1 MIPQADRNAA
11 MVLIMYLNLLFIMT
25 SMGYVI
31 PTTGRRFAHPYGH
44 STRFFSNSGSKESP
58 VMEMQSTTIANAI
71 GREDFPILATEAYPG
86 KKLVFLDSAASSQK
100 PLYVL
105 EAMDNYYKTSH
116 ANVHRGA
123 HALAVKA
130 TEKYE
135 GARESVRKFINA
147 AGREEVIF
155 TRGATDAI
163 NLVAL
168 SWTQRLQPGDEIIL
182 TVMEHHSNLVP
193 WQMAA
198 QRTGAVLKFVQ
209 MTSTMEFD
217 LEHYY
222 SLLSDRTKLVAV
234 AHASNVLG
242 TLNPVEQIITAAHAK
257 GALVLIDAC
266 QSVPHMPVDVKALDV
281 DFLAASGH
289 KMCGPTGIGFLYG
302 RKELLNAMP
311 PVVGGGEMIDKV
323 ELFES
328 TYALSPSRFEAGTPP
343 IAEAV
348 GLGAACEYLTA
359 LGMDRIYKHEV
370 QLGKYLYEQLS
381 TIPGLTL
388 YGPPTTVSGT
398 DHARTGLVAFN
409 CQTVHATDLSFFLDQ
424 EGVAVRTGH
433 HCAQPLHALLGASGS
448 IRASLYFYNDKTDVD
463 TFIAKLKE
471 TIQMFAS
478 MS

>member
-1 MIPQADRNAA
+1 
-11 MVLIMYLNLLFIMT
+11 MV
-25 SMGYVI
+25 
-31 PTTGRRFAHPYGH
+31 
-44 STRFFSNSGSKESP
+44 
-58 VMEMQSTTIANAI
+58 EMQPTNIANAI
-71 GREDFPILATEAYPG
+71 AREDFPILTTEAYPG
-86 KKLVFLDSAASSQK
+86 KMLVFLDSAASSQK
-100 PLYVL
+100 PVHVL
-105 EAMDNYYKTSH
+105 DAMDNYYKTSH

-135 GARESVRKFINA
+135 AARESVRKFINA
-147 AGREEVIF
+147 GGREEVIF

-163 NLVAL
+163 NLVAQ

-209 MTSTMEFD
+209 MTPTMEFD

-242 TLNPVEQIITAAHAK
+242 TINPVKEIIAAAHAK
-257 GALVLIDAC
+257 GALVLLDAC

-302 RKELLNAMP
+302 RQELLNNMP

-323 ELFES
+323 ELSHS

-359 LGMDRIYKHEV
+359 LGMDRIYEHET

-381 TIPGLTL
+381 TIPCLSL
-388 YGPPTTVSGT
+388 YGPPTTVSST
-398 DHARTGLVAFN
+398 RHDRTGLVAFN

-433 HCAQPLHALLGASGS
+433 HCAQPLHALLGISGS
-448 IRASLYFYNDKTDVD
+448 LRASLYFYNNKEDVD
-463 TFIAKLKE
+463 TFIAKLKD
-471 TIQMFAS
+471 TISMFES